1 MKRYAL
7 LAIFTLLI
15 SIQSATQ
22 IATATIT
29 KETKSNTVNIQTNDK
44 ALLRHIAQTKKQQEE
59 EKRLTDN
66 YKKIKEQ
73 IKDLK
78 KYVGKTYY
86 VFSGSS
92 PRGWDCSG
100 LTRWFYEGLGVEI
113 PHSAHQQLFVG
124 QQVTVPQIG
133 DIVLMDYWKNGKID
147 HAAIYIGDGDMIHA
161 GFEKGD
167 RTEMIEDF
175 ASIKEAKIT
184 YVRLFEIKE

>member
-1 MKRYAL
+1 MKRYAG
-7 LAIFTLLI
+7 LAILTLLI
-15 SIQSATQ
+15 SIQSASQ
-22 IATATIT
+22 LATANVVVT
-29 KETKSNTVNIQTNDK
+29 EKSKVVVQTNDK
-44 ALLRHIAQTKKQQEE
+44 ALLRHIEQTTKQQRE
-59 EKRLTDN
+59 EKRLNDN
-66 YKKIKEQ
+66 YKKIEKRIKE
-73 IKDLK
+73 LK

-100 LTRWFYEGLGVEI
+100 LTRWFYEGLEVEV

-124 QQVTVPQIG
+124 RQVTEPQIG

-167 RTEMIEDF
+167 RTELVRDF

-184 YVRLFEIKE
+184 YVRLFDIKE